1 MSSDDLAVRRA
12 LITGASSG
20 IGAVFAERLARQ
32 GATLTLVA
40 RDRERLQSV
49 KSSLESAYGASV
61 ELIPADLSRHEQLG
75 DIEGR
80 IRRMEDL
87 DLLVNNAGFLIQG
100 RFHQA
105 GIERQ
110 EEMIR
115 LHATAL
121 MRLTH
126 AALPG
131 MLDRRRGAIIQ
142 LSSIL
147 AYRAAGQFATLCAT
161 KAFVSSFTRALQ
173 DELRGSGV
181 HALLLSPGP
190 TRTAVF
196 AHAGVKPPAVPG
208 FVWTTPDKV
217 VDEALAALRRGS
229 AECIPGVFN
238 QVTAWLFRH
247 APRRLVRRLPPRP
260 E

>member
-20 IGAVFAERLARQ
+20 IGAAFAERLARQ
-32 GATLTLVA
+32 GAALTLVA
-40 RDRERLQSV
+40 RNPERLQSV
-49 KSSLESAYGASV
+49 KSSLERAYRVSV
-61 ELIPADLSRHEQLG
+61 DLIPADLSNQEQLG

-80 IRRMEDL
+80 IRKMKDL

-100 RFHQA
+100 RFQQA

-115 LHATAL
+115 LHVIAL
-121 MRLTH
+121 VRLTN

-142 LSSIL
+142 VSSTL

-161 KAFVSSFTRALQ
+161 KAYVSSFTRALQ
-173 DELRGSGV
+173 DEIRDSGV
-181 HALLLSPGP
+181 HALLLAPGP
-190 TRTAVF
+190 TRTGVF
-196 AHAGVKPPAVPG
+196 AHAGVKPPDLPD

-217 VDEALAALRRGS
+217 ADEALAALRRGS

-247 APRRLVRRLPPRP
+247 APRWLVRRLPPRP